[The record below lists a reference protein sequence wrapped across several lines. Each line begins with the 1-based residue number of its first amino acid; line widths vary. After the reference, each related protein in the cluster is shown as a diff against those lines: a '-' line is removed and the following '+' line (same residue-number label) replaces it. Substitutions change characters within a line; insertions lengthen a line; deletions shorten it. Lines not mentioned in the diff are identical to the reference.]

1 MDFIILSNI
10 FLCFQT
16 MIKAMVGLKWN
27 RVAVLYEKNTYGR
40 GAVNFLQQ
48 RAIEENICISLKR
61 ALEVDNGVNSLEI
74 TNVLTEIVTGNSS
87 RPSINGIIFIGDYL
101 IARTLFITMKNS
113 AFATVPIVMLS
124 EGFGLDSSVFKE
136 INGKVISK
144 SKGSLA
150 LSPPYVEVTEF
161 LTYWKSVFTN
171 ATTFQIESS

>member
-1 MDFIILSNI
+1 
-10 FLCFQT
+10 
-16 MIKAMVGLKWN
+16 
-27 RVAVLYEKNTYGR
+27 
-40 GAVNFLQQ
+40 VNFLQQ